1 MKKILS
7 MLLATALTV
16 GSVIGTA
23 SADLIKGDAFADGK
37 LSVADARKMVVSIAK
52 SETDEILSADMNGDG
67 KISVADA
74 RKIVVAIAKGEYEL
88 TTQGYMADFSLDLF
102 KYAYSTDENALV
114 NPLTASM
121 ATAMLTDGA
130 VGDTSAELQNVY
142 KTDFANINEYLANY
156 TKSLESDTQL
166 TVANSAWVRDNL
178 SAKDEYLNALSQNY
192 NAEIFK
198 NKAFDNSTISE
209 INQWVSEKTGGII
222 NNSLANDF
230 FSNISKLFIN
240 SSSTLN
246 AVWDNRFIDDLT
258 VKGTF
263 KSADGTEQ
271 TVDMMSETL
280 APVYDA
286 PDATLYKKTY
296 ENKRYTFVAALPNED
311 ITLKDYI
318 ASLDTKNFM
327 ATLDTADVAVKDV
340 IIPKFSVS
348 SEVDLAGF
356 LKQQGVEKAFDFKTS
371 DFSNISDTNLFV
383 NIAKQNNV
391 FEIDG
396 NGTKAASTSMIE
408 VATGISDGK
417 LVFDRP
423 FMYMIID
430 NATEL
435 PVYIGTV
442 SSIK

>member
-16 GSVIGTA
+16 GATNGTA

-37 LSVADARKMVVSIAK
+37 LSVADARKIVVAIAK
-52 SETDEILSADMNGDG
+52 GETDKILSADMNGDG
-67 KISVADA
+67 KITVADA
-74 RKIVVAIAKGEYEL
+74 RKLVVAIAKGEYEL
-88 TTQGYMADFSLDLF
+88 TTQGHMADFALDLF
-102 KYAYSTDENALV
+102 KYAYGTDENALV

-121 ATAMLTDGA
+121 VTAMLTDGA
-130 VGDTSAELQNVY
+130 VGDTSAELQNIY
-142 KTDFANINEYLANY
+142 GTDFDNISEYLANY

-192 NAEIFK
+192 GAEIFK
-198 NKAFDNSTISE
+198 NKAFDNSTIRE
-209 INQWVSEKTGGII
+209 INQWVSEKTGGVI
-222 NNSLANDF
+222 NNSLEDNF

-240 SSSTLN
+240 SSSAFN

-286 PDATLYKKTY
+286 PNATLFKKDY
-296 ENKRYTFVAALPNED
+296 ENKRYTFVAALPHED

-318 ASLDTKNFM
+318 NSLDTQKFM
-327 ATLDTADVAVKDV
+327 ATLNANAVAAKDV

-356 LKQQGVEKAFDFKTS
+356 LNQQGVEKAFDFKTS
-371 DFSNISDTNLFV
+371 DFSNIADEDLFV
-383 NIAKQNNV
+383 NVAKQNNV
-391 FEIDG
+391 FEIDE

-408 VATGISDGK
+408 VATGVSNGK

-442 SSIK
+442 SNVK

>member
-1 MKKILS
+1 MRQQGFHF
-7 MLLATALTV
+7 TV
-16 GSVIGTA
+16 
-23 SADLIKGDAFADGK
+23 
-37 LSVADARKMVVSIAK
+37 R
-52 SETDEILSADMNGDG
+52 
-67 KISVADA
+67 
-74 RKIVVAIAKGEYEL
+74 
-88 TTQGYMADFSLDLF
+88 
-102 KYAYSTDENALV
+102 
-114 NPLTASM
+114 
-121 ATAMLTDGA
+121 
-130 VGDTSAELQNVY
+130 
-142 KTDFANINEYLANY
+142 
-156 TKSLESDTQL
+156 
-166 TVANSAWVRDNL
+166 VRDNL

-192 NAEIFK
+192 GAEIFK
-198 NKAFDNSTISE
+198 NKAFDNSTIRE
-209 INQWVSEKTGGII
+209 INQWVSEKTGGVI
-222 NNSLANDF
+222 NNSLEDNF

-240 SSSTLN
+240 SSSAFN

-286 PDATLYKKTY
+286 PNATLFKKNY
-296 ENKRYTFVAALPNED
+296 ENKRYTFVAALPHED

-318 ASLDTKNFM
+318 NSLDTEKFM
-327 ATLDTADVAVKDV
+327 ATLNANAVAAKDV

-356 LKQQGVEKAFDFKTS
+356 LNQQGVEKAFDFKTS
-371 DFSNISDTNLFV
+371 DFSNIADEDLFV
-383 NIAKQNNV
+383 NVAKQNNV
-391 FEIDG
+391 FEIDE

-408 VATGISDGK
+408 VATGVSNGK
-417 LVFDRP
+417 LVFYRP

-442 SSIK
+442 SNVK